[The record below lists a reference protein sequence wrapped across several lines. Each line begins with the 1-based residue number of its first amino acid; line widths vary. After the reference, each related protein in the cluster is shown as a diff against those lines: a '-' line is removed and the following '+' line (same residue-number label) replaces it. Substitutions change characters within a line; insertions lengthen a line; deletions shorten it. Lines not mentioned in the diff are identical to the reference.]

1 MSAEL
6 GNLISAMANV
16 VVAIIAG
23 IALYIGWR
31 QVHVSREI
39 SALEAYENYHLV
51 SLDHPKFAT
60 GNIDFDKASAEHRE
74 CYSCYVS
81 YALMTGERIMS
92 LFPHDE
98 GWVEAI
104 KDDIR
109 IHRSFIAS
117 DHFKSYRDNQTE
129 RMSELICEVLAE
141 PV

>member
-6 GNLISAMANV
+6 ANLIGAIANV
-16 VVAIIAG
+16 LIATIAG

-31 QVHVSREI
+31 QVHVSREL

-51 SLDHPKFAT
+51 TVEHPKFAGGT
-60 GNIDFDKASAEHRE
+60 IDFEKASSDERE

-92 LFPHDE
+92 LFPRDE

-109 IHRSFIAS
+109 IHRAFIAS
-117 DHFKSYRDNQTE
+117 DHFTPYRENQTD
-129 RMSELICEVLAE
+129 RMAELIREVLAE
-141 PV
+141 AA